1 MFEGEGVTRMDLLKV
16 ESLKKYYYVKARFG
30 LDHRVIKAVDDI
42 SFSIRKD
49 SVFALVG
56 ESGCGKSTVARLI
69 LKLIPPTSGRI
80 LFKGSDI
87 KDLKGD
93 SLKRFRRSVQIIFQD
108 PFASLNPRKTVF
120 STISE
125 PLKIHNLARRKE
137 MKEMVVSLLKSVGL
151 DKDDLDRYP
160 HEFSGGQRQ
169 RICIARALAVSPELI
184 VADEPLSALDVSI
197 QAQILNLLKEIK
209 DQSRLSFLFIS
220 HDLNVVRYFSD
231 DIAVMYLG
239 RIVEKSSTDELFK
252 KPLHPYT
259 EMLLSSTPK
268 IGVKE
273 KREASFVDTGDI
285 PSPLNIPSGC
295 PFHPRCP
302 KRFKPCDSLYPEL
315 KQPAKGELEGRL
327 VACHLWNAQGL

>member
-1 MFEGEGVTRMDLLKV
+1 MYQVKGVTRMEILKV
-16 ESLKKYYYVKARFG
+16 ESLKKYFDVKARFG
-30 LDHRVIKAVDDI
+30 IAHKTLKAVDGI
-42 SFSIRKD
+42 SFSIKEN

-69 LKLIPPTSGRI
+69 LKLIPPTSGKI
-80 LFKGSDI
+80 FFKEKG
-87 KDLKGD
+87 LNELRGD
-93 SLKRFRRSVQIIFQD
+93 SLKGFRRSVQIIFQD

-125 PLKIHNLARRKE
+125 PLKIHKLYDKRDLRN
-137 MKEMVVSLLKSVGL
+137 VVISLLNKVGL
-151 DKDDLDRYP
+151 DRDVLDRYP

-169 RICIARALAVSPELI
+169 RICIARALSVSPELI

-209 DQSRLSFLFIS
+209 EQSRLSFLFIS

-231 DIAVMYLG
+231 NIAVMYLG
-239 RIVEKSSTDELFK
+239 RIVEASATDELFE

-268 IGVKE
+268 IRIKS
-273 KREASFVDTGDI
+273 KRGSQFIDTGDI
-285 PSPLNIPSGC
+285 PSPLDIPQGC

-302 KRFKPCDSLYPEL
+302 KKFAPCDSIYPEL
-315 KQPAKGELEGRL
+315 REPSDGAFAGRL
-327 VACHLWNAQGL
+327 VACHLWNPG